1 MKDEWERAADC
12 AALPAHPPH
21 TTARYQEDKL
31 MQDFRNLRVC
41 QQAHQL
47 VLSVYPATRDF
58 PDEERYGLMSRIR
71 RICISIP
78 ERIAYGCGC
87 ATDADFA
94 TRIMQAISF
103 ACALEYDLLL
113 ARDLGFLNDLAYTPL
128 NSDLIEVKKMLSG
141 LLRTL
146 EGDR

>member
-1 MKDEWERAADC
+1 
-12 AALPAHPPH
+12 
-21 TTARYQEDKL
+21 
-31 MQDFRNLRVC
+31 MQDFRNLRVG

-47 VLSVYPATRDF
+47 VLSVYPATQHF

-71 RICISIP
+71 RTCMSIP

-87 ATDADFA
+87 TTDADFA
-94 TRIMQAISF
+94 AWITRAMSC

-113 ARDLGFLNDLAYTPL
+113 ARDLGFLNDLAYAPL
-128 NSDLIEVKKMLSG
+128 SRDLIEVKKMMAG

-146 EGDR
+146 QEGDR

>member
-1 MKDEWERAADC
+1 
-12 AALPAHPPH
+12 
-21 TTARYQEDKL
+21 
-31 MQDFRNLRVC
+31 
-41 QQAHQL
+41 
-47 VLSVYPATRDF
+47 
-58 PDEERYGLMSRIR
+58 
-71 RICISIP
+71 
-78 ERIAYGCGC
+78 
-87 ATDADFA
+87 
-94 TRIMQAISF
+94 MQAISF

>member
-1 MKDEWERAADC
+1 
-12 AALPAHPPH
+12 
-21 TTARYQEDKL
+21 
-31 MQDFRNLRVC
+31 MQDFRNLRVWFE
-41 QQAHQL
+41 AHAL
-47 VLSVYPATRDF
+47 TIAIYPATAHF
-58 PDEERYGLMSRIR
+58 PDEERFGLMSRIR
-71 RICISIP
+71 RICVSIP

-94 TRIMQAISF
+94 HLIAQAMSF

-128 NSDLIEVKKMLSG
+128 TSDLIEIKKMLSG